1 MYIKQAFQGKTKLG
15 LYALGA
21 LLAFSVSQIGGIF
34 LVVAVS
40 TKLIANGQSSSA
52 AANPEVLM
60 TTLDSNLTLLLMLSG
75 FALGLGVLLLF
86 VKYVHKQSIL
96 KLLTTRP
103 KLDWKRVGFGFA
115 IIAVPT
121 LILSLVNYM
130 VSPEDFVLQ
139 FDLKP
144 FLILLLIASILI
156 PIQTSFEEILFRS
169 YLMQAFGVASKSR
182 AVALVLTSLIFGLL
196 HISNPEVA
204 TLGKGIMVYYIGV
217 GLFLGMITLM
227 DDGVELA
234 LGYHAAN
241 NFLAAILI
249 TTDWSVFRTHAIF
262 KDISAPDMNK
272 DVLIGVFII
281 LPTLFYI
288 LSRKYKWTNYR
299 EKLLGKVE
307 LPIQE

>member
-1 MYIKQAFQGKTKLG
+1 MYIKQAFQGKTRLS

-21 LLAFSVSQIGGIF
+21 LLAFFVSQI
-34 LVVAVS
+34 VVAVS
-40 TKLIANGQSSSA
+40 AKLIAGGQASSSA
-52 AANPEVLM
+52 GSPEVLM

-103 KLDWKRVGFGFA
+103 KLDWKRIGFGFA
-115 IIAVPT
+115 IIAIPT
-121 LILSLVNYM
+121 LILSVINYM
-130 VSPEDFVLQ
+130 ISPEDFVLQ
-139 FDLKP
+139 FKLKP

-156 PIQTSFEEILFRS
+156 PLQTSFEEILFRS
-169 YLMQAFGVASKSR
+169 YLMQGFGMKSKSR

-196 HISNPEVA
+196 HIANPEVA
-204 TLGKGIMVYYIGV
+204 TLGKGVMVYYIGV

-262 KDISAPDMNK
+262 KDISEPDMTK

-281 LPTLFYI
+281 LPILFFI
-288 LSRKYKWTNYR
+288 MSKKYKWTNYR

-307 LPIQE
+307 LPIHD

>member
-1 MYIKQAFQGKTKLG
+1 MYIKQAFQGKTRLS

-21 LLAFSVSQIGGIF
+21 LLAFFVSQIGGIF
-34 LVVAVS
+34 LLVAVS
-40 TKLIANGQSSSA
+40 AKLIASGQ
-52 AANPEVLM
+52 AANFGGDAETLM
-60 TTLDSNLTLLLMLSG
+60 STLDSNLTLLLMLSG

-103 KLDWKRVGFGFA
+103 KLDWKRIGFGFA

-139 FDLKP
+139 FELKP

-156 PIQTSFEEILFRS
+156 PLQTSFEEILFRS
-169 YLMQAFGVASKSR
+169 YLMQGFGVASKSR

-196 HISNPEVA
+196 HMANPEVT
-204 TLGKGIMVYYIGV
+204 TLGKGVMIYYIGV

-262 KDISAPDMNK
+262 KDISEPNMTK

-281 LPTLFYI
+281 LPILFFI
-288 LSRKYKWTNYR
+288 MAKKYKWTNYK